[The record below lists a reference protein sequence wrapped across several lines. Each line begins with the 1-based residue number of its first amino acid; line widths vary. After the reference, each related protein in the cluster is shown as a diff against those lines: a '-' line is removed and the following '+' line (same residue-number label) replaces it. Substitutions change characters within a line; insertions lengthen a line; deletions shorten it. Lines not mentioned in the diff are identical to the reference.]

1 MHGLCDRLLS
11 TQWCILINGAL
22 MKKLI
27 PLLIIL
33 TVMGIIAIIFISMA
47 KDKQPITIVKNN
59 TQMKALPLKVNFTND
74 SYCKM
79 LITTERNSVQVVSP
93 NGNTWFFDDPG
104 CMVLWIQD
112 KSFKEKAKIWVY
124 SIDTKKWIDAKHAWY
139 GVTDQTE
146 MHYGFGAREHKVEG
160 NIDFKEMQLRI
171 LRGEHL
177 GNPKIR
183 KKLLGK

>member
-1 MHGLCDRLLS
+1 
-11 TQWCILINGAL
+11 

-33 TVMGIIAIIFISMA
+33 AVMGIIAIIFISMA

-59 TQMKALPLKVNFTND
+59 TEMKALPLKVNFTND

-79 LITTERNSVQVVSP
+79 LITTERNSMQVVSP
-93 NGNTWFFDDPG
+93 DGNTWFFDDPG
-104 CMVLWIQD
+104 CMVLWIED
-112 KSFKEKAKIWVY
+112 KPFKEDAKIWVHT
-124 SIDTKKWIDAKHAWY
+124 IDTQKWVDAKKAWY
-139 GVTDQTE
+139 GVVDKTE
-146 MHYGFGAREHKVEG
+146 MHYGFGARENHVEG
-160 NIDFKEMQLRI
+160 SIDFNEMRLRM

-177 GNPKIR
+177 VNPKIR